1 MGLHRYGYNIKHH
14 KKRLYKTWRLIT
26 GRPSHRH
33 GSRTTGRADYLPAE
47 IVVMGEYPR
56 HVVRPASVILT

>member
-1 MGLHRYGYNIKHH
+1 M
-14 KKRLYKTWRLIT
+14 T

-47 IVVMGEYPR
+47 IVVMGKYPR
-56 HVVRPASVILT
+56 PIVGPASNILI